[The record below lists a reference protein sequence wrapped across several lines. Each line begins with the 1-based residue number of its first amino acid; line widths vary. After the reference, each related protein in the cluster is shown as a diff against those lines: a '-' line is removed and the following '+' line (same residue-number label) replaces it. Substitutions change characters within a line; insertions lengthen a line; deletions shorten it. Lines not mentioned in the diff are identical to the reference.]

1 MKTIKKIGAI
11 VLFSILTLI
20 MLFNIYQYLCLNVF
34 HQKLATINGYAI
46 LEVISGSMEPTIH
59 IGDLIIIDTKE
70 KNIEENDIITFLDV
84 NGSFVTHRVISLTE
98 DEMITKG
105 DNNNAQDPVTKKENL
120 VGKYLFKLTGV
131 GIIFS
136 SLKSPFVMTMILIIG
151 ILICVL
157 LSTDKEGNVL
167 LDEQEREYQ
176 EFLKYQ
182 KEKDFNKKNQQE
194 EIPQKKKPSKKK
206 ITKTKK

>member
-1 MKTIKKIGAI
+1 
-11 VLFSILTLI
+11 
-20 MLFNIYQYLCLNVF
+20 
-34 HQKLATINGYAI
+34 
-46 LEVISGSMEPTIH
+46 
-59 IGDLIIIDTKE
+59 
-70 KNIEENDIITFLDV
+70 
-84 NGSFVTHRVISLTE
+84 
-98 DEMITKG
+98 
-105 DNNNAQDPVTKKENL
+105 
-120 VGKYLFKLTGV
+120 
-131 GIIFS
+131 
-136 SLKSPFVMTMILIIG
+136 MTMILIIG